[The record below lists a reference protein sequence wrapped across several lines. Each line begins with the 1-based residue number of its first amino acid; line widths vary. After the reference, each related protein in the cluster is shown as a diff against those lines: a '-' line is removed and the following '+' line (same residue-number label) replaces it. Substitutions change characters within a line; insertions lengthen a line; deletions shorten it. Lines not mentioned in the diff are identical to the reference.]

1 MRITRDEL
9 ARWKEYDCI
18 IVNEHGATERA
29 ANEMIGVMN
38 GFIPDQSGIE
48 ELIEHYFDR

>member
-1 MRITRDEL
+1 MKPFITP
-9 ARWKEYDCI
+9 I
-18 IVNEHGATERA
+18 ISFGATERA